1 MASPALADAIEHWD
15 ELLADD
21 DSLADSLP
29 ELREWM
35 LARGLQIEDRP
46 LCTVLR
52 PHLVTEEDL
61 RRQTRLAE
69 HVIGA
74 IEKVRAALLE
84 DRDLHLKH
92 LGKFRAWIGDLIELD
107 RRPVADGA
115 LMRLDASLARTQ
127 LHFIELNADMPQGM
141 GHNDGLVAFFQ
152 QLDAFDRFADR
163 YRIRPLRLEQTML
176 DTLLEI
182 WREWGGEGKPTIGI
196 VTRTDDPVRV
206 SALEIDREFCAQRGI
221 DAVIADAGE
230 LGFAGG
236 RLRHG
241 DHELD
246 LVHRVIGT
254 AECLEHRD
262 ELRPLLDAVR
272 KGAVC
277 MVNSFRSELLGHK
290 AIFALLTDPGY
301 EFGFTAEER
310 AAIHGHVPWT
320 RQVFEGKTTD
330 RHGAEVDLVEHLLEY
345 RERLVLKPSHDF
357 GGHGVHLGWRH
368 TDDEWRDAIQTALD
382 TDYIAQH
389 RVELRREEYPTML
402 GPGDRRPYYEDT
414 DPYLF
419 RGSVGGVLTR
429 LSPGE
434 LTNVH
439 AEGSVVPSFAIE
451 PRG

>member
-1 MASPALADAIEHWD
+1 VTSPALASAVEHWD
-15 ELLADD
+15 ELLGADE
-21 DSLADSLP
+21 SLEDSLP

-35 LARGLQIEDRP
+35 LTRGLQIEDRP

-52 PHLVTEEDL
+52 PHLIAEEDL
-61 RRQTRLAE
+61 RHQTELAE

-74 IEKVRAALLE
+74 IEKVRTALLE

-92 LGKFRAWIGDLIELD
+92 LGKFREWIGDLIDLD

-141 GHNDGLVAFFQ
+141 GHNDGLIAFFQ
-152 QLDAFDRFADR
+152 KLGAYDRFAER

-176 DTLLEI
+176 DTLLAV
-182 WREWGGEGKPTIGI
+182 WREWGGAGKPTIGI

-206 SALEIDREFCAQRGI
+206 SALEIDREFCVERGV

-230 LGFAGG
+230 LSFSGG

-241 DHELD
+241 DQELD

-262 ELRPLLDAVR
+262 ELRPLLDAVGQ
-272 KGAVC
+272 GAVC

-290 AIFALLTDPGY
+290 AVFGLLTNPDY
-301 EFGFTAEER
+301 DFGFSAKER
-310 AAIHGHVPWT
+310 AAIRAHVPWT
-320 RQVFEGKTTD
+320 RQVFDDKTTD
-330 RHGAEVDLVEHLLEY
+330 PRGGEVDMVEYLVEH
-345 RERLVLKPSHDF
+345 RERLVLKPTHDF

-368 TDDEWRDAIQTALD
+368 RDDEWRDAIQTALD
-382 TDYIAQH
+382 TDFIAQH
-389 RVELRREEYPTML
+389 RVELRREEYPTMIAA
-402 GPGDRRPYYEDT
+402 GDRRAYYEDT

-419 RGSVGGVLTR
+419 RGALGGVLAR

-451 PRG
+451 PRD